1 MMKNIFISILSLIPV
16 VSLAHSG
23 HLTSES
29 MHGFLH
35 AEHIIMF
42 VVIGV
47 VAYIVK
53 VLRD

>member
-1 MMKNIFISILSLIPV
+1 MKSIFISILSLIPMP
-16 VSLAHSG
+16 SLAHLG
-23 HLTSES
+23 HLPSES

-35 AEHIIMF
+35 VEHIIMF

-53 VLRD
+53 VLHN